1 MARIAIVSR
10 GWWPTVIGGSEKFMY
25 RLGEQLYRLGH
36 EVVGITRRFRGQR
49 EPKAIHRLIVM
60 DQRIK
65 APIVSSYLFSR
76 WAAKTVNRI
85 KPDIAIVNS
94 YWGELAPI
102 WISREIKVV
111 SVIHDIGFLE
121 SSDRSLGSFIRVYAL
136 RKISSRSDAVV
147 VPTSYVRDMMVERLK
162 VDDGKIAVLGFEG
175 VDGPFKPV
183 YVDNGFFD
191 IVHVARFSYNKGQHI
206 SIEAFRRIV
215 DAMDKPRLWL
225 VGGKGVKGRDKEYLE
240 DMLSRAESINR
251 EYGDDLVNIV
261 VDAEDLDQYYSIA
274 DVCVFPSI
282 GEEGYGLTPLECL
295 AYGKP
300 VVISEVFTRTSIVDK
315 DIAYIVP
322 ANNPDE
328 LAKKILHIYRHLN
341 DARSKALKAMKKISQ
356 YSWNRVG
363 EYFDRLIRSL

>member
-1 MARIAIVSR
+1 MTKVAIVSR

-25 RLGEQLYRLGH
+25 RLGEQLYRLGY
-36 EVVGITRRFRGQR
+36 EVIGVTRRFMNQK
-49 EPKAIHRLIVM
+49 EPKAIHRLTVM
-60 DQRIK
+60 NQRVKI
-65 APIVSSYLFSR
+65 PLVSSYLFSR

-121 SSDRSLGSFIRVYAL
+121 SRKNSLSSFIRVYAL
-136 RKISSRSDAVV
+136 RKISSRSEAVV
-147 VPTSYVRDMMVERLK
+147 VPTSYVRDMMVEKLK
-162 VDDGKIAVLGFEG
+162 VDEGKIAVLGFEG

-206 SIEAFRRIV
+206 SIEAFRKIAEV
-215 DAMDKPRLWL
+215 VDKPRLWL
-225 VGGKGVKGRDKEYLE
+225 VGGRGVKGRDEGYLHGI
-240 DMLSRAESINR
+240 LSRAESINR
-251 EYGDDLVNIV
+251 EYGDDLVNIA
-261 VDAEDLDQYYSIA
+261 VDVEDLDHYYSIA
-274 DVCVFPSI
+274 DLCVFPSI

-300 VVISEVFTRTSIVDK
+300 VVVSEVFTRTSIVDE

-322 ANNPDE
+322 ASNPDE
-328 LAKKILHIYRHLN
+328 LAKKILHIYRHY
-341 DARSKALKAMKKISQ
+341 DSARSKALKAMEKISQ
-356 YSWNRVG
+356 YSWSRVG
-363 EYFDRLIRSL
+363 EYFDHLLRSL